1 MLQIYPVGA
10 HNPHKRRTHTVR
22 PIWQILTRTTHSP
35 NSVLTCEECFAALEY
50 LAELMDADVDPKD
63 LWQTAQRHLARCP
76 DCREHHAKRI
86 RELESRLAGG
96 RG

>member
-1 MLQIYPVGA
+1 M
-10 HNPHKRRTHTVR
+10 R

-50 LAELMDADVDPKD
+50 LADLSGAESDLKD
-63 LWQTAQRHLARCP
+63 LWRVAQRHLARCP
-76 DCREHHAKRI
+76 DCREHHLQRI